1 MGRKR
6 VYIAL
11 FIIYIVAVA
20 ALCFM
25 KTDGLP
31 QVERTFFGLP
41 MDKVAHFVMFMPF
54 PILATLAFVH
64 KETPSLRAIAV
75 LLLILAVGA
84 GAAYGTEQ
92 IQSMTDYRSYD
103 ITDFYAD
110 MAGMG
115 TGALITAA
123 YILMHRR

>member
-54 PILATLAFVH
+54 TILATLAFVH
-64 KETPSLRAIAV
+64 EETHPVRAFAV
-75 LLLILAVGA
+75 LALILVVGA
-84 GAAYGTEQ
+84 GVAYGTEQ
-92 IQSMTDYRSYD
+92 IQSMTDYRSCD

-110 MAGMG
+110 MVGMG
-115 TGALITAA
+115 TGAVLAAA
-123 YILMHRR
+123 YILIRKR

>member
-1 MGRKR
+1 MGRKH

-11 FIIYIVAVA
+11 FSIYIIAVA
-20 ALCFM
+20 ILCFM

-31 QVERTFFGLP
+31 QVEGTFFGLP

-54 PILATLAFVH
+54 TILATLAFIH
-64 KETPSLRAIAV
+64 KETRPSRALAV
-75 LLLILAVGA
+75 LLLILVVGA
-84 GAAYGTEQ
+84 GAAYGTEH
-92 IQSMTDYRSYD
+92 IQSMTEYRSYD
-103 ITDFYAD
+103 ITDFHAD
-110 MAGMG
+110 MAGLG